1 MKSNNYLNN
10 KSLSTVKTAQKN
22 ALKEAFFKNES
33 HLENL
38 N

>member
-22 ALKEAFFKNES
+22 ALKKPFLKTN

-38 N
+38 S